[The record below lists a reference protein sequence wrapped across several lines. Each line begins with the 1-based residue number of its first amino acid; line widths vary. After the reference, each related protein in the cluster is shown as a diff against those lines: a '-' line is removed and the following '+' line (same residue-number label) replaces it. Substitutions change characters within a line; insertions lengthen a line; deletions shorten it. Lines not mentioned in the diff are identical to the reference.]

1 MRCVCYKRVSTA
13 NQELENQTDSIEK
26 QIELFG
32 WNKVGEYSEVISGMK
47 SRDTRPQ
54 LRKLLAD
61 ARKRKFD
68 RVIVFELS
76 RLGRNTIDTLTTLK
90 SFEEK
95 GINVVVRGMGNL
107 QSLVN
112 GKKNPIWNLIT
123 SVMSSLYE
131 LERENILE
139 RTEMGRKMYVMNGGK
154 LGRKVGTVE
163 SRDSFLQKDRTKK
176 IFNLLEKGKSV
187 RDISGRL
194 GVSTKTVVKVR
205 KYWDKP
211 RKEYVEGLEN
221 QPVVSSMEFVDL
233 MLWEEN

>member
-1 MRCVCYKRVSTA
+1 MRIKYNRTSTIQQQGNRFQLDKDNYDLTIFDKGVSGKIPFSEREGGIKLTQLV
-13 NQELENQTDSIEK
+13 NE
-26 QIELFG
+26 G
-32 WNKVGEYSEVISGMK
+32 KVTEV
-47 SRDTRPQ
+47 
-54 LRKLLAD
+54 
-61 ARKRKFD
+61 
-68 RVIVFELS
+68 VVEELS

-90 SFEEK
+90 SFDDS
-95 GINVVVRGMGNL
+95 GVNVVVRGMGNL
-107 QSLVN
+107 QSMVN

-131 LERENILE
+131 LERDNILE

-154 LGRKVGTVE
+154 LGRKVGSVE
-163 SRDSFLQKDRTKK
+163 GRDSFLQKDRTKK

-221 QPVVSSMEFVDL
+221 QPLVSSSEFVDI
-233 MLWEEN
+233 MS

>member
-1 MRCVCYKRVSTA
+1 MRIKYNRTSTIQ
-13 NQELENQTDSIEK
+13 QE
-26 QIELFG
+26 
-32 WNKVGEYSEVISGMK
+32 GE
-47 SRDTRPQ
+47 RF
-54 LRKLLAD
+54 KLD
-61 ARKRKFD
+61 KEIYDMTIFD
-68 RVIVFELS
+68 RGVSGKVKFSEREGGIKITQLISEGKVTEVVVEELS

-90 SFEEK
+90 SFDDS

-221 QPVVSSMEFVDL
+221 QPVVSSMEFVD
-233 MLWEEN
+233 MMVGV